1 MHRAW
6 LGLFSVSLTAL
17 TACGPLPEADD
28 ASDVE
33 PPPAAPAAVAV
44 AAAPVMVAAVP
55 PVGIAVPPCTSVPIA
70 PCYILAPQ
78 PAPPPVVIATPPPAP
93 AVVVPTARPVP
104 SIHPRVRAVLR
115 RHHGKIRRCY
125 DKGLRHDPSL
135 EGRVVVR
142 MVVDSDGEV
151 DNAFDAGST
160 LPDRE
165 VVECIVEVLEDIDFH
180 GSVGRSIVYPIDLQ
194 PGWR

>member
-6 LGLFSVSLTAL
+6 LGLF
-17 TACGPLPEADD
+17 PHDP
-28 ASDVE
+28 SDVE
-33 PPPAAPAAVAV
+33 PPAAVAV
-44 AAAPVMVAAVP
+44 APAPVVVATVP
-55 PVGIAVPPCTSVPIA
+55 LAGIAVPPCTSVPVA

-78 PAPPPVVIATPPPAP
+78 PAPPPVVIATPPRPRAGGVGRGRGP
-93 AVVVPTARPVP
+93 IPSTPPGGGAVV
-104 SIHPRVRAVLR
+104 R

-135 EGRVVVR
+135 QGRVIVR

-151 DNAFDAGST
+151 DDAFDAGST

-165 VVECIVEVLEDIDFH
+165 VVECIVGVLEDIDFH
-180 GSVGRSIVYPIDLQ
+180 GSVGRSIVYPINLQ